1 MTAIIP
7 DHLVLAVLPEYPPF
21 AESIA
26 YQLSGL
32 LVVLLALGGLWVMLE
47 MIGAFFRRS
56 DGRREAKSR
65 ALVPTDSPAIDV
77 PQVEPAAVVTEP
89 VSPSLAYAL
98 IAGTVHAAF
107 QGRARIMGVAPV
119 PSPEVQAII
128 TAAVHSIFDGRARIV
143 AVRPLKTDTSWAR
156 EGRRDIFISHR
167 VR

>member
-7 DHLVLAVLPEYPPF
+7 DHLVLAVLPEYPPV

-32 LVVLLALGGLWVMLE
+32 LVVLLALGGIWLMLE
-47 MIGAFFRRS
+47 TIGALFRRS
-56 DGRREAKSR
+56 DGEAKSR
-65 ALVPTDSPAIDV
+65 AAAPTDSPSV
-77 PQVEPAAVVTEP
+77 VEPRIEP
-89 VSPSLAYAL
+89 VDVANEPISPSLTHAL

-107 QGRARIMGVAPV
+107 QGRARIMGVAAV

-128 TAAVHSIFDGRARIV
+128 AAAVHSIFDGRARIV
-143 AVRPLKTDTSWAR
+143 AVKPLNTDTSWAR
-156 EGRRDIFISHR
+156 EGRRDIFVSHR